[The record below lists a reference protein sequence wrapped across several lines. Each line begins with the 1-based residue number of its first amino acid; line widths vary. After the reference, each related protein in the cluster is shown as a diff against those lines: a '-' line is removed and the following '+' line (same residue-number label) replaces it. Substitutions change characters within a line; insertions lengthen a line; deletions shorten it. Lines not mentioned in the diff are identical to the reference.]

1 MDNSTLEGILIGVVV
16 FILVVAFTCV
26 GIKTCEYAM
35 SSDTHS
41 EIKYCPNCGYKIN
54 QHNTDIN

>member
-41 EIKYCPNCGYKIN
+41 EIKYCPNCGYKLG
-54 QHNTDIN
+54 D